1 MENRGRRILVAD
13 DNEDTAK
20 GLAALLRMQ
29 GHEVRVV
36 HDGRAALEAFSEFAP
51 DVAFLDVGMPHYD
64 GCEVAAQVR
73 QAMQSRA
80 LLVAVTGW
88 GHASARRRA
97 FESGFDRLFVK
108 PADPQQLLDLANGP
122 LPAPAH

>member
-20 GLAALLRMQ
+20 GLAALLEMQ

-36 HDGRAALEAFSEFAP
+36 HDGHAALEAFKEFTP
-51 DVAFLDVGMPHYD
+51 DVAFLDVGMPFFD
-64 GCEVAAQVR
+64 GCEVAAKVR
-73 QAMQSRA
+73 EEARSPV

-88 GHASARRRA
+88 GHASAKQRA
-97 FESGFDRLFVK
+97 FDSGFDRLFVK
-108 PADPQQLLDLANGP
+108 PADPQELLALANGP
-122 LPAPAH
+122 LPERTH